1 MVTVDPVRS
10 SSSPMHMVLSDAKG
24 LLQLKEQEIACLR
37 ESALQQLES
46 EVSARLHA
54 WCAYCLVWHDN
65 GCAKFWDQV
74 SSSHAAGCQAHRAPS
89 DSSTGK

>member
-46 EVSARLHA
+46 EVSAMLHA
-54 WCAYCLVWHDN
+54 WCTWFGLC
-65 GCAKFWDQV
+65 QV
-74 SSSHAAGCQAHRAPS
+74 LGSSEFLPCSWVPS
-89 DSSTGK
+89 TQSSK